1 MAEPLIVLSDRSR
14 KIEFQRC
21 PRARYLGYHIYGTG
35 VQRTT
40 MSIPLATGNH
50 VHRGLESLLLR
61 DSVDEAAK
69 IVREGYLAEVKSRGL
84 NMNEDEES
92 SFVAYEQIALAEAL
106 VRAYA
111 VERLPA
117 LLTQYDVLEVE
128 KEDCETMLSTEG
140 FTLDWQAKADSL
152 LREKSSGD
160 LYILSFKT
168 AAGWDRRKD
177 KENQHDDQGLSE
189 LWAVE
194 KRLAGWWVLMNETD
208 AAKIADKSFHEMS
221 PFLVEL
227 LKSSPAPP
235 EIQGIKMEFLIKGSR
250 NENPKNSGRYVTY
263 NHLIRAWRRIGIVPG
278 EDSYAWRWEFPD
290 PLNPEKKKRL
300 SYKNWQPFNVW
311 EEDSIGGIQG
321 WIEMLKSGMVQPEA
335 GDPFRSAA
343 PEELRLNPGPVLFV
357 TPVPYFRQPKHVE
370 DWVEQVQWQEH
381 NVNMDVRYAERSRES
396 GDEEE
401 YRAVL
406 NRLFPQNRRACDW
419 PSACQFQP
427 ICFEYPFGQDP
438 RIHGD
443 FQNRIPHHETE
454 LKRMEENEN
463 G

>member
-40 MSIPLATGNH
+40 MAIPLATGNH
-50 VHRGLESLLLR
+50 VHRGLESLLLG

-69 IVREGYLAEVKSRGL
+69 IVREGYLSEVKSRGL

-117 LLTQYDVLEVE
+117 LLTQYDVVEVE

-140 FTLDWQAKADSL
+140 FKLDWQAKADSL

-189 LWAVE
+189 LWAIE
-194 KRLAGWWVLMNETD
+194 SRMRRENPD
-208 AAKIADKSFHEMS
+208 A
-221 PFLVEL
+221 
-227 LKSSPAPP
+227 P

-250 NENPKNSGRYVTY
+250 NENPKGSGRYVTY

-321 WIEMLKSGMVQPEA
+321 WIEMLKSGEIQPEA

-370 DWVEQVQWQEH
+370 DWVEQTRNQEERVALSVELVEGVRNTGDVDAYRSTL
-381 NVNMDVRYAERSRES
+381 NVA
-396 GDEEE
+396 
-401 YRAVL
+401 
-406 NRLFPQNRRACDW
+406 FPQNRRACDW

-454 LKRMEENEN
+454 LKRMEEE